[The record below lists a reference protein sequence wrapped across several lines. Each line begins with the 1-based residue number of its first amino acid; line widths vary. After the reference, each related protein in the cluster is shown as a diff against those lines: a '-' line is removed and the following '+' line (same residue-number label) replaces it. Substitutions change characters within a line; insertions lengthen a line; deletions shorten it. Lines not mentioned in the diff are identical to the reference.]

1 MDDKDRK
8 QFLDELNKADHVKIT
23 GWESIFIDGFL
34 KNVVGR
40 ITLKQREVID
50 GMVAKYEKKL

>member
-23 GWESIFIDGFL
+23 DWESIFIAGFL